1 MCETKLNLKIRIDC
15 MEMPAVFMGKKIKNG
30 QFH

>member
-1 MCETKLNLKIRIDC
+1 MCETKLDLKIRIDC

-30 QFH
+30 QLH